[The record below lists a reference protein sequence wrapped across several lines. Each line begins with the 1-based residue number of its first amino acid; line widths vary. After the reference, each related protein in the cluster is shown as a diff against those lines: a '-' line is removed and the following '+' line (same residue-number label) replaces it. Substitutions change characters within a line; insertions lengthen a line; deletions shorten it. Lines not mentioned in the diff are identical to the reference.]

1 MDGLFLKPCLEY
13 HGGPGHC
20 RDRFDL
26 WRGSGVVFAAR
37 SREVRTFF
45 GPKEF
50 RMKKLL
56 SLVCALVLGLGASA
70 LAQEK
75 FPDISHDELKAAV
88 AKKAVTLL
96 DVNGTETYVKGHI
109 PGAIDFTK
117 AKADIASKLPKDK
130 GALIVAYCANE
141 NCSAYQQGAKAAK
154 ELGYT
159 NVKHYAK
166 GIMGWKDAGE
176 PTEK

>member
-1 MDGLFLKPCLEY
+1 
-13 HGGPGHC
+13 
-20 RDRFDL
+20 
-26 WRGSGVVFAAR
+26 
-37 SREVRTFF
+37 
-45 GPKEF
+45 
-50 RMKKLL
+50 MKKLL
-56 SLVCALVLGLGASA
+56 ALAFALVVGLGSNA

-75 FPDISHDELKAAV
+75 FPDISHDELKAAI
-88 AKKAVTLL
+88 AKKSVTLL
-96 DVNGTETYVKGHI
+96 DVNGTDTYVKGHI

-117 AKADIASKLPKDK
+117 TKDTIAAKLPKDK
-130 GALIVAYCANE
+130 SALIVAYCANE

-176 PTEK
+176 TVEKQ

>member
-1 MDGLFLKPCLEY
+1 
-13 HGGPGHC
+13 
-20 RDRFDL
+20 
-26 WRGSGVVFAAR
+26 
-37 SREVRTFF
+37 
-45 GPKEF
+45 
-50 RMKKLL
+50 MKKLL
-56 SLVCALVLGLGASA
+56 ALVCLLALGTIA
-70 LAQEK
+70 LAEEK
-75 FPDISHDELKAAV
+75 FPDISHDELKAALA
-88 AKKAVTLL
+88 AKKVTLL

-117 AKADIASKLPKDK
+117 AKDGIAGKLPKDK

-141 NCSAYQQGAKAAK
+141 NCTAYQQGAKAAK
-154 ELGYT
+154 DLGYT

>member
-1 MDGLFLKPCLEY
+1 LEY
-13 HGGPGHC
+13 HGPSRHA
-20 RDRFDL
+20 DFRFAGGTTL
-26 WRGSGVVFAAR
+26 ISRYVAA
-37 SREVRTFF
+37 
-45 GPKEF
+45 KEPALLDQKESHM
-50 RMKKLL
+50 RKLL
-56 SLVCALVLGLGASA
+56 VLACSLVLGLGSVA
-70 LAQEK
+70 LGDDK
-75 FPDISHDELKAAV
+75 YPDISHDELKSAIAG
-88 AKKAVTLL
+88 KKVTLL

-117 AKADIASKLPKDK
+117 AKDTIASKLPKDK

-141 NCSAYQQGAKAAK
+141 NCTAYQQGAKAAK

-176 PTEK
+176 PTEKQ

>member
-1 MDGLFLKPCLEY
+1 
-13 HGGPGHC
+13 
-20 RDRFDL
+20 
-26 WRGSGVVFAAR
+26 
-37 SREVRTFF
+37 
-45 GPKEF
+45 
-50 RMKKLL
+50 MKKLL
-56 SLVCALVLGLGASA
+56 ALVCTLAIGAVA

-75 FPDISHDELKAAV
+75 FPDISHDELKSAV
-88 AKKAVTLL
+88 AANKVTLL
-96 DVNGTETYVKGHI
+96 DVNGTSTYEKGHI

-117 AKADIASKLPKDK
+117 TKDSIATKLPKDK

-141 NCSAYQQGAKAAK
+141 NCTAYQQGAKAAK

-176 PTEK
+176 PIEKK